1 MSASFITGVDSNHE
15 WMLEWWFNN
24 IRKHSDIPITICDFG
39 MSDKMSNWAEMTA
52 SHFIKYPKHHK
63 CAWFYK
69 SQCLLDSPF
78 EKTCWLD
85 ADCQVLTNIDDIF
98 KYAHEGKLGLTRD
111 VGRGKGWWATGV
123 VVIKGKPVIL
133 QDWNNISR
141 DSALRGD
148 QETLNYLLQSTSYSD
163 RQIAEMP
170 LEYQWLRLQ
179 LSRGQDSPD
188 KKVIHWT
195 GPSGKEHIKTLL

>member
-123 VVIKGKPVIL
+123 VVIKETIPKCASGR
-133 QDWNNISR
+133 W
-141 DSALRGD
+141 
-148 QETLNYLLQSTSYSD
+148 TLNEHFDQVKNSEWITRSTVTAHY
-163 RQIAEMP
+163 
-170 LEYQWLRLQ
+170 
-179 LSRGQDSPD
+179 
-188 KKVIHWT
+188 
-195 GPSGKEHIKTLL
+195 